1 MMASARELETPRPW
15 GERMHKPDPATGGQ
29 QTMRVPVID
38 GETPIAI
45 VMSAQE
51 VGLAWKQSLRPHEY
65 MNLVLEKLREA
76 VPDAVE
82 GVFHLKLVKGHLL
95 KQKFGMQSR
104 DGIFRYIYMSNN
116 YYRRMKAVAGE
127 VK

>member
-1 MMASARELETPRPW
+1 MASARELETPRPW

-38 GETPIAI
+38 GETPVCII
-45 VMSAQE
+45 VTAQE
-51 VGLAWKQSLRPHEY
+51 IGLAWRQRMRPGEY
-65 MNLVLEKLREA
+65 MNLILEKLREA

-95 KQKFGMQSR
+95 KQKMGMQSR
-104 DGIFRYIYMSNN
+104 DGIFRYVWLSDR
-116 YYRRMKAVAGE
+116 YYAAMRKASRE

>member
-1 MMASARELETPRPW
+1 MASARELETPRPW

-38 GETPIAI
+38 GETPVCII
-45 VMSAQE
+45 VTAQE
-51 VGLAWKQSLRPHEY
+51 IGLAWRQRMRPGEY
-65 MNLVLEKLREA
+65 MNLILEKLREA

-95 KQKFGMQSR
+95 KQKMGMQSR
-104 DGIFRYIYMSNN
+104 DGIFRYGWLSDR
-116 YYRRMKAVAGE
+116 YYAAMRKASRE

>member
-1 MMASARELETPRPW
+1 MSTALELQTPRPW

-38 GETPIAI
+38 GETPVAI

-51 VGLAWKQSLRPHEY
+51 VGLAWKQSLRPREY
-65 MNLVLEKLREA
+65 MNLVLEKLRGA

-82 GVFHLKLVKGHLL
+82 GVLHLKLVKGHLL
-95 KQKFGMQSR
+95 KQKFGIGSR
-104 DGIFRYIYMSNN
+104 DGIFRYVWMSDN
-116 YYRRMKAVAGE
+116 YYMKMKAVTGE